1 MQGREV
7 AAWVLAALGIGAGVG
22 ATIVG
27 WRSTPVPS
35 KQAVTGRGVTVIDGP
50 SPTVAQILARRKE
63 EDERARA
70 RALAAEADPLRKP
83 DATAERDAG
92 QTPVFRSREDV
103 VRYLATDSGKQWM
116 GQQGLLPEQIAL
128 ARVSPLRDAGD
139 GYRALD
145 VSVPGMPFVFI
156 LSPPPA
162 AEQAQAPATS
172 ATRK

>member
-35 KQAVTGRGVTVIDGP
+35 EPAVTGRGVTVIDGP
-50 SPTVAQILARRKE
+50 SPTVQRILK
-63 EDERARA
+63 DRAERA

-83 DATAERDAG
+83 DATAERGVG

-116 GQQGLLPEQIAL
+116 RQQGLLPEQIVL

-162 AEQAQAPATS
+162 AEQAQAPAASKTP
-172 ATRK
+172 K